1 MAAVETRRQ
10 AKHLPRMAPMLAR
23 ASKSLPS
30 DERGW
35 AYEFKWDGV
44 RALVY
49 LEGDRLSVLSRS
61 GRDVTSAYP
70 ELQGLRAAMHG
81 SEAILDGEIVALD
94 ERGLPSFGVLQARMN
109 VSSAEKANR
118 LALEHPVAFVA
129 FDLLYLDGTE
139 LLQAP
144 YRERRGLLE
153 SLGLFGSHWHAPPY
167 FEQDGAELLR
177 ASLEQGLEGVICKRL
192 DSRYLPGRRSDA
204 WLKIKHERFQEVV
217 IGAWRPGAGRR
228 SRGIGS
234 LLVGFYEGRSLVY
247 AGRVGTGFSEEAL
260 EDLLARMAPIER
272 PESPFGGELSRA
284 DARDVHW
291 VEPRLVGEVRFG
303 EWTADGR
310 LRQPVWR
317 GLRSD
322 KRPREVRREP

>member
-1 MAAVETRRQ
+1 MAALETRSQ
-10 AKHLPRMAPMLAR
+10 AKHLPRLAPMLAR
-23 ASKSLPS
+23 ASRSLPG

-35 AYEFKWDGV
+35 AFEFKWDGV

-49 LEGDRLSVLSRS
+49 LERDRLSVLSRS
-61 GRDVTSAYP
+61 GRNVTSAYP
-70 ELQGLRAAMHG
+70 ELQGLRVALRG

-94 ERGLPSFGVLQARMN
+94 ERGVPNFGVLQGRMN
-109 VSSAEKANR
+109 VSSAEKAR
-118 LALEHPVAFVA
+118 ALALEHPVAFVV
-129 FDLLYLDGTE
+129 FDLLYLDGAE

-144 YRERRGLLE
+144 YRERRDLLA
-153 SLGLFGSHWHAPPY
+153 SLELSGSHWHAPPY
-167 FEQDGAELLR
+167 FEKDGAELLR
-177 ASLEQGLEGVICKRL
+177 ASLEQGLEGVVCKRL

-204 WLKIKHERFQEVV
+204 WLKVKHERFQEVV
-217 IGAWRPGAGRR
+217 IGGWRPGAGRR
-228 SRGIGS
+228 SGGIGS

-247 AGRVGTGFSEEAL
+247 AGRVGTGFSEDVL
-260 EDLLARMAPIER
+260 DDLLARLAPIER
-272 PESPFGGELSRA
+272 PESPFAAGLSRSE
-284 DARDVHW
+284 ARDVHW

-322 KRPREVRREP
+322 KQAREVRREH